1 MLMVDCGISFPDE
14 DMHGVDVV
22 IPDFSYVEANQDKLR
37 GVVLT
42 HAHEDHVGA
51 LSHLL
56 QRVNVPIY
64 ATQFTHAM
72 IRPKLEERMDT
83 RNLKV
88 VTVRHGDLIPAGDLK
103 FEFIRITH
111 SIPETSCIGIHTE
124 HGVVLFTAD
133 FKFDF
138 TPVDGQLTDLK
149 RLTELGESGVVCL
162 LSDSTNI
169 DRPGFGPSE
178 QLASEGFRKAF
189 AEASG
194 RILITMFSSNIHR
207 MQQAMD
213 VAAETG
219 RKVAVAGRRMEQT
232 VDICTQL
239 GYIRPPKGVRIR
251 LDQANELPENQVVIL
266 TTGSQGE
273 PMSALVQ
280 MSREEYSRMR
290 VREGDTILYSAR
302 PIPGNEAAIWQ
313 TTNRLFKLGA
323 VVVHD
328 ANPPIHVSG
337 HAYQDEIKMMIN
349 LTKPFYLAPVHG
361 EPRHLHAY
369 CEMAR
374 AMGHADHRMF
384 KLQDGKK
391 LIIDETHAWLDD
403 ATDGAEL
410 WIDKGGH
417 IVSPQMVR
425 ERMVLS
431 DFGLVTATVKISTT
445 KGPLGITLSSRG
457 YSGSEI
463 SLTRAREAALDALDA
478 VPVKQ
483 LADDNFLN
491 GKITDSISV
500 TLQRQASLRPMVVVN
515 IVRV

>member
-22 IPDFSYVEANQDKLR
+22 IPDFSYAVEHKDKLR

-56 QRVNVPIY
+56 RQVNVPIY

-83 RNLKV
+83 RNLKT
-88 VTVRHGDLIPAGDLK
+88 VTVRYGDLIPAGDLK
-103 FEFIRITH
+103 FEFVRITH
-111 SIPETSCIGIHTE
+111 SIPETSCIAIHSE

-138 TPVDGQLTDLK
+138 TPVDGKLSDLK

-162 LSDSTNI
+162 LSDSTNVE
-169 DRPGFGPSE
+169 RPGFGPSE
-178 QLASEGFRKAF
+178 QLATDGFRKAF
-189 AEASG
+189 AEAPG

-239 GYIRPPKGVRIR
+239 GYINPPKGVRIR
-251 LDQANELPENQVVIL
+251 LDQASELPEDQVVIL

-313 TTNRLFKLGA
+313 TTNRLFRLGA

-337 HAYQDEIKMMIN
+337 HAYQDELKMMIN

-361 EPRHLHAY
+361 EPRHLHTY
-369 CEMAR
+369 CEMAK
-374 AMGHADHRMF
+374 AMGHAEHRMF

-417 IVSPQMVR
+417 IVSPQTVR
-425 ERMVLS
+425 DRMVLS
-431 DFGLVTATVKISTT
+431 DFGLVTAVAKISST
-445 KGPLGITLSSRG
+445 KGPLGVTLSSRG
-457 YSGSEI
+457 YSGSES
-463 SLTRAREAALDALDA
+463 SLSRAKEAAEDALGALGAKDLSNDGLVVGKVTDA
-478 VPVKQ
+478 INVM
-483 LADDNFLN
+483 
-491 GKITDSISV
+491 
-500 TLQRQASLRPMVVVN
+500 LQRQASLRPMIVAS